1 MSKHKDKKAVTPF
14 RREEYITPPRVLW
27 RRKVSE
33 GVVNPLAVVDRY
45 VLLELGDHLYAFNA
59 VDGALA
65 DDTEFHIRMRNCHLY
80 YSSFSGLDPRDVR
93 GMFMGPQ
100 ETSALSANH
109 VYDLSDGSRV
119 MQKSGGTAGVPLM
132 TDTRI
137 YYSFVDNAGE
147 TSVIAHDLKER
158 HTLWEQR
165 LIGYQAILKFPPA
178 TDGEL
183 LFIRSYSYLHAL
195 SMRDGALVWSTKLT
209 GKEKEEGYRDIVYFS
224 APVFYDGAVYLF
236 RDEYIIPYHV
246 RTGETNYNSWRRYL
260 GSIGLSAM
268 EAGPSPILKRG
279 RIYTAG
285 ALYYISGHLAALG
298 GSDMAGGDGYS
309 RVCAFDLEMK
319 RTIWEVDAGDTSVS
333 HIALGGKYLL
343 AVDYEGKV
351 ICFSTVN
358 GAILWGGTLDGG
370 VRVRP
375 VFFFGRVY
383 VATDTGWLY
392 CLAL

>member
-1 MSKHKDKKAVTPF
+1 MTKQKDKKAVTPF

-27 RRKVSE
+27 RRALSE

-45 VLLELGDHLYAFNA
+45 VLIELGDHLYAFNA

-65 DDTEFHIRMRNCHLY
+65 DDAEFNARMQSFDLY

-93 GMFMGPQ
+93 SMFMGPQ
-100 ETSALSANH
+100 ESAALSSNN
-109 VYDLSDGSRV
+109 VYSLMDGRRV
-119 MQKSGGTAGVPLM
+119 LQKTGGTAGVPLITGKRM
-132 TDTRI
+132 
-137 YYSFVDNAGE
+137 YYAFVDDGGE
-147 TSVIAHDLKER
+147 TSVIAHDLKEQY
-158 HTLWEQR
+158 TVWEQH
-165 LIGYQAILKFPPA
+165 LKGFQAILKFPPA
-178 TDGEL
+178 TNGEM

-195 SMRDGALVWSTKLT
+195 NMKDGALVWSTKLT

-224 APVFYDGAVYLF
+224 APICHDGAVYLF

-268 EAGPSPILKRG
+268 EAGPAPVLKGDRV
-279 RIYTAG
+279 YTAG
-285 ALYYISGHLAALG
+285 ALYFISGHLAALG
-298 GSDMAGGDGYS
+298 GSDMADGDGFS
-309 RVCAFDLEMK
+309 RVCSFDMELK
-319 RTIWEVDAGDTSVS
+319 RTVWEVDVGETSVS

-343 AVDYEGKV
+343 AVDYDGKV
-351 ICFSTVN
+351 LCLSTET

-375 VFFFGRVY
+375 VFYFGRAY
-383 VATDTGWLY
+383 VATDSGWLY

>member
-1 MSKHKDKKAVTPF
+1 MSEHKDKKAVTPF
-14 RREEYITPPRVLW
+14 QREEYITPPRVLW
-27 RRKVSE
+27 RRRLSE
-33 GVVNPLAVVDRY
+33 GVVNPLTVVDRY

-65 DDTEFHIRMRNCHLY
+65 DDAEYRSRMGNYNLY

-93 GMFMGPQ
+93 GMLMGPQ
-100 ETSALSANH
+100 ETFALSANH
-109 VYDLSDGSRV
+109 VYSLTDGRRV
-119 MQKSGGTAGVPLM
+119 IQKTGGTAGVPLM
-132 TDTRI
+132 TGKRI
-137 YYSFVDNAGE
+137 YYSFVDGAGE
-147 TSVIAHDLKER
+147 TSVIAHDLEGQY
-158 HTLWEQR
+158 TVWEQR
-165 LIGYQAILKFPPA
+165 LIGFQAILKFPPA

-183 LFIRSYSYLHAL
+183 LFVRSYSYLHAL
-195 SMRDGALVWSTKLT
+195 NMRDGALVWSTKLT

-224 APVFYDGAVYLF
+224 APVFYNGAVYLF

-246 RTGETNYNSWRRYL
+246 RTGDTNYNSWRRYL

-268 EAGPSPILKRG
+268 EAGPAPILKGDRV
-279 RIYTAG
+279 YTAG
-285 ALYYISGHLAALG
+285 ALYFISGHLAALG
-298 GSDMAGGDGYS
+298 GSDVAGGDGYS
-309 RVCAFDLEMK
+309 RVCSFDLDLK
-319 RTIWEVDAGDTSVS
+319 RTVWEVDAGDTSVS

-343 AVDYEGKV
+343 AVDYDGKV
-351 ICFSTVN
+351 ICFSTAN

-375 VFFFGRVY
+375 VFFFGRAY